1 MGKLT
6 GASRAQALARLE
18 GWRDV
23 EGRAIRKEFAFQD
36 FNQAFGFM
44 SRVALKA
51 ESLNHH
57 PEWFNAGNRVEIT
70 LTTHDLGG
78 VSELDV
84 ALAAFIDSVV

>member
-1 MGKLT
+1 MRKMTEAG
-6 GASRAQALARLE
+6 RVEALARLK

-23 EGRAIRKEFAFQD
+23 DGRAIRKEFAFQD

-57 PEWFNAGNRVEIT
+57 PEWLNVGSRVEIT
-70 LTTHDLGG
+70 VTTHDAGG

-84 ALAAFIDSVV
+84 ALAAFVDSIV